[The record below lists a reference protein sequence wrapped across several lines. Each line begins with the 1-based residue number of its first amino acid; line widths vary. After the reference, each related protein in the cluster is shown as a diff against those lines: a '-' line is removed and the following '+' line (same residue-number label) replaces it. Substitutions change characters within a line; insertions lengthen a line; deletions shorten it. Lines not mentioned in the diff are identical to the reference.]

1 MGDQNLAIAEPPPQA
16 PRPNVLDADA
26 RIRELVN
33 LHFDFVWRVLRR
45 LGVPAGVVEDAT
57 QEVFI
62 IADKKTREI
71 WPEQERSYLFAIA
84 LRVAAAKR
92 RAEKRR
98 PDQLEAH
105 AWAEVMD
112 SSPGPDVML
121 DERRAREVMDRILE
135 SIPLE
140 QRAVF
145 ILFEL
150 EDMTT
155 QEVADALGIPS
166 GTVASRLRRA
176 RELFLEQVKR
186 IRARSA
192 RAGGP

>member
-16 PRPNVLDADA
+16 PRPNVADADA
-26 RIRELVN
+26 RIRELVTH
-33 LHFDFVWRVLRR
+33 HFDFVWRVLRR
-45 LGVPAGVVEDAT
+45 LGVPADVAEDAT

-98 PDQLEAH
+98 PDQLEPH
-105 AWAEVMD
+105 AWAAVID
-112 SSPGPDVML
+112 TSPGPDVIL

-150 EDMTT
+150 EDMST

-176 RELFLEQVKR
+176 REIYLEQVKL

>member
-1 MGDQNLAIAEPPPQA
+1 
-16 PRPNVLDADA
+16 
-26 RIRELVN
+26 
-33 LHFDFVWRVLRR
+33 
-45 LGVPAGVVEDAT
+45 
-57 QEVFI
+57 
-62 IADKKTREI
+62 
-71 WPEQERSYLFAIA
+71 
-84 LRVAAAKR
+84 
-92 RAEKRR
+92 
-98 PDQLEAH
+98 
-105 AWAEVMD
+105 MD
-112 SSPGPDVML
+112 STPGPDVVL
-121 DERRAREVMDRILE
+121 DERRARDVMDRILE

-192 RAGGP
+192 RTGGP